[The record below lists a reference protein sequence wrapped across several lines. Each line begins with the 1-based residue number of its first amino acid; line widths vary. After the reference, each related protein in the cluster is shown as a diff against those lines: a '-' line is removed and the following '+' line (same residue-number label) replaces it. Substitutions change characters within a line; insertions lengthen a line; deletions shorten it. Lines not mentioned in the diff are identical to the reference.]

1 MNGYLKNFKEQI
13 DTLNDVYYEL
23 IKPIED
29 KSTLKDWWVFGGGTA
44 LSIFHF
50 NHRKSF
56 DIDIFVTIDSRF
68 ISYDDLEKL
77 SNALDDL
84 NMTQY
89 KLEIDKIEHQTDEY
103 MKIAIKGKDI
113 IQKSIKKILS

>member
-13 DTLNDVYYEL
+13 ETLNDVYHEL

-56 DIDIFVTIDSRF
+56 DIYICYRS
-68 ISYDDLEKL
+68 
-77 SNALDDL
+77 
-84 NMTQY
+84 
-89 KLEIDKIEHQTDEY
+89 
-103 MKIAIKGKDI
+103 
-113 IQKSIKKILS
+113 SIV